1 MSSTWCP
8 IPWNFQ
14 AVRSNGDVRVC
25 CQANITKNKGVLRKH
40 DGSSYNAGSDDLD
53 EARNSPLIRQI
64 RSLML
69 RGEWSEECLRCRT
82 EEDSGLVS
90 RRSYEHERWPNFRM
104 EDVLPATADD
114 GTIDTGRLPVVY
126 YDLRFGNFCNLACR
140 MCGPQD
146 STGWYDDWQRM
157 ENQDWFE
164 DSHGIERM
172 RRENG
177 KLVSDSYNWH
187 DSENFWRQIE
197 ANAGRIQHVY
207 MAGGEPLL
215 IERHYEFLERCVES
229 GAARNMLV
237 EYNTN
242 MTTVP
247 SRVLTL
253 WKSFKQ
259 VQIGAS
265 IDGMGRVFEYQR
277 HPAVWDKVLRNLYK
291 VDDGP
296 DNIMAWLAYTVT
308 AYNVLHM
315 PLFMRWKLQE
325 SGFRKFNNT
334 LRRPILTHHVAHRP
348 HYLNI
353 KVLPPDIKKEVVA
366 RFDDLLEHVL
376 ETGYPEQVYDQ
387 AKSIRDSVVNYMMS
401 EDRYESGWPAF
412 VDYTTRLDAI
422 RNQDIRD
429 VVPELREYL

>member
-104 EDVLPATADD
+104 EDVIGATADD

-247 SRVLTL
+247 TRVLTL

-265 IDGMGRVFEYQR
+265 IDGMGGVFEYQR

>member
-1 MSSTWCP
+1 MSDTWCP

-25 CQANITKNKGVLRKH
+25 CQANITKNKGVLRKD
-40 DGSSYNAGSDDLD
+40 DGTSYNAGTDDLD
-53 EARNSPLIRQI
+53 EARNSSLIRHI
-64 RSLML
+64 RSLMM

-82 EEDSGLVS
+82 EEESGLVS
-90 RRSYEHERWPNFRM
+90 RRSYEHERWPNFGID
-104 EDVLPATADD
+104 DVRDWTSAD
-114 GTIDTGRLPVVY
+114 GTIDTSRLPVVY

-146 STGWYDDWQRM
+146 STGWYEDWAKM

-172 RRENG
+172 RVVNNR
-177 KLVSDSYNWH
+177 LVSDSYGWH

-197 ANAGRIQHVY
+197 SNAHNIQHVY

-215 IERHYEFLERCVES
+215 IERHYEFLERCVQI
-229 GAARNMLV
+229 GAAGNMLI

-242 MTTVP
+242 MTTIP
-247 SRVLTL
+247 SRVMDL
-253 WKSFKQ
+253 WQRFRQ

-277 HPAVWDKVLRNLYK
+277 HPANWEKVLRNMYK

-296 DNIMAWLAYTVT
+296 DNIMSWLAYTVT

-315 PLFMRWKLQE
+315 PQFMRWKLRE

-334 LRRPILTHHVAHRP
+334 SRRPILTHHVAHKP

-353 KVLPPDIKKEVVA
+353 RVLPKDLKEEAVR
-366 RFDDLLEHVL
+366 RFDDLMDEILDV
-376 ETGYPEQVYDQ
+376 GYPEHVYDQ
-387 AKSIRDSVVNYMMS
+387 ARSIRDSVVNYMMA
-401 EDRYESGWPAF
+401 EDTHQKGWPAF
-412 VDYTTRLDAI
+412 VDYTTRLDRI

-429 VVPELREYL
+429 VVPEMRSYI